1 VNAATAPVPTEERLS
16 AAERGR
22 LEQLE
27 GVIERGLASFIEVG
41 EALVEIR
48 DQRLYRSTHESFDSY
63 CLERWG
69 FRRAHAHRL
78 VQSAK
83 VIRALSPTGD
93 TPAKERHARELA
105 PLLADPDQL
114 REAWSDARERATG
127 SGEQLTAGHVREAVE
142 SRLSPERL
150 AIRELSGTDQWE
162 TPTDLYDAL
171 DAEFRFELDVCALP
185 HNAKCDLYYTPEQDG
200 LCQPWLGRCWMNPP
214 YGPKLRDWVG
224 KAHQAA
230 LEGATVVALVPASTE
245 TAWWWDYCRQAEIR
259 FLRGRLRFSNAPT
272 HAPFASAVIV
282 FGRPARVIWWDWQ
295 AQGRAR

>member
-1 VNAATAPVPTEERLS
+1 MSTGAAPVTEILLS
-16 AAERGR
+16 VPEQRR

-48 DQRLYRSTHESFDSY
+48 DQRLYRASHQSFDAY
-63 CLERWG
+63 CLARWG

-93 TPAKERHARELA
+93 TPTKERHARELA
-105 PLLADPDQL
+105 PLLPEPGQL
-114 REAWSDARERATG
+114 REAWSDARQQADRNG
-127 SGEQLTAGHVREAVE
+127 VQLTAAHVREAVE
-142 SRLSPERL
+142 SRVSPERL
-150 AIRELSGTDQWE
+150 AIRALSGTDRWE
-162 TPTDLYDAL
+162 TPTDLFEQL

-185 HNAKCDLYYTPEQDG
+185 DNAKCDRYYTPAEDG
-200 LCQPWLGRCWMNPP
+200 LAQPWTGRCWMNPP
-214 YGPKLRDWVG
+214 YGPKLRDWIA

-230 LEGATVVALVPASTE
+230 LAGATVVALVPASTE
-245 TAWWWDYCRQAEIR
+245 TGWWWEYCRHAEIR

-295 AQGRAR
+295 AQRRAR